1 MAIYESR
8 GFGNILHL
16 NNSNASKDPFKF
28 VATFRPMKVPQGEDI
43 ADFKRYHAPYC
54 ISGEVKQDEDGNY
67 KRNNASLL
75 YRDLIF
81 LDYDKLEAST
91 DFPRAVSNALNG
103 YSYVIYPTIKHT
115 AEKPRYRLVVKPTDK
130 MDEQTYKA
138 TAQEIADK
146 IGLSFDNSSLTWS
159 QLQGLPVTTG
169 DPEKYER
176 IVNTGRP
183 YPVANTVTVTGGSQ
197 KTHYHTPRPS
207 GNKTITMRVV
217 DTLLHGFGDE
227 GGRNIAVTRFV
238 GLLLSKYVRADIPTA
253 YELTVIAN
261 SVTDDPL
268 PRKELDRAF
277 ENIVKAEIRKRSI
290 NE

>member
-1 MAIYESR
+1 MPIFESK

-16 NNSNASKDPFKF
+16 NDSNDSKNPFEY
-28 VATFRPMKVPQGEDI
+28 VATFRPMKVPQGKDI
-43 ADFKRYHAPYC
+43 ADFKRNLAPYC

-81 LDYDKLEAST
+81 LDYDELEAGT
-91 DFPRAVSNALNG
+91 DFPRVVSDALHG
-103 YSYVIYPTIKHT
+103 YSYIIYPTIKHT
-115 AEKPRYRLVVKPTDK
+115 AEKPRYRLVVRPSDK
-130 MDEQTYKA
+130 MDEQTYKQ
-138 TAQEIADK
+138 TAQDIADK
-146 IGLSFDNSSLTWS
+146 IGLPFDSSSLTWS

-169 DPEKYER
+169 DPNNYEK
-176 IVNTGRP
+176 IVNNGRP
-183 YPVANTVTVTGGSQ
+183 YPVANTVTVTDSQ
-197 KTHYHTPRPS
+197 EKHYHNQRQS
-207 GNKTITMRVV
+207 GDKSLTMRVI

-268 PRKELDRAF
+268 TREELDRTF

>member
-1 MAIYESR
+1 MAIYESK

-16 NNSNASKDPFKF
+16 NDSNDSKDPFKY

-43 ADFKRYHAPYC
+43 NEFKRHHAPYC
-54 ISGEVKQDEDGNY
+54 LSGEVKQDENGNY

-75 YRDLIF
+75 YRDLVF
-81 LDYDKLEAST
+81 LDYDELEDGT
-91 DFPRAVSNALNG
+91 GFHRAVSNALNG
-103 YSYVIYPTIKHT
+103 YSYIIYPTIKHT
-115 AEKPRYRLVVKPTDK
+115 AEKPRYRLVVRPSDK
-130 MDEQTYKA
+130 MDELTYKA
-138 TAQEIADK
+138 TVQEIADK
-146 IGLSFDNSSLTWS
+146 IGLPFDGSSKTWS

-176 IVNTGRP
+176 IVNRGRC
-183 YPVANTVTVTGGSQ
+183 YPVAKTNTVKANHSPN
-197 KTHYHTPRPS
+197 YHTTRQS
-207 GNKTITMRVV
+207 GDKSLTMRVI

-268 PRKELDRAF
+268 PREELDRVF
-277 ENIVKAEIRKRSI
+277 ENIVKAEIRKKGV
-290 NE
+290 